1 MDNSYNDERRGLPS
15 ASSWQRY
22 EQCPGSWRLEQKA
35 KELDQLACGRNEW
48 GIRGERIHAWL
59 AGEPVEL
66 SEEEQSSAEFLR
78 ERADEQRHRI
88 FGDTDVSELKEKRL
102 WLKLKGQPVASGK
115 FDRVLYTPSLALC
128 QDYKSGF
135 AEPVEAQQSAQMRT
149 LAVLVAIHLPTVR
162 EVIVQIISGPFGVSE
177 ARYSVAQLV
186 ELYRGIERTLGAI
199 ASEDAPLS
207 PAPELCAKC
216 PASNICPA
224 IKALVPLTAKALVSP
239 LPDGARAAKLL
250 DEIAIFEGHFAEIK
264 KYYSQRLE
272 EPAYRIPGY
281 GLVTGSAR
289 REISDWRK
297 AKEIL
302 VEFLS
307 EEDLEGASQFRITD
321 LERLFGKKAGLSG
334 AALKERFN
342 QLLGGVIAKK
352 EPAPSLKRVN
362 GAPKFERLEAA

>member
-1 MDNSYNDERRGLPS
+1 MKATDEERKGLPS
-15 ASSWQRY
+15 ASNWGRY
-22 EQCPGSWRLEQKA
+22 EQCPGSFALERKA
-35 KELDQLACGRNEW
+35 RELGQLAHLPGTAAE
-48 GIRGERIHAWL
+48 RGTRIHGWL
-59 AGEPVEL
+59 AGEAVEL
-66 SEEEQSSAEFLR
+66 SAEEQASAEFLL
-78 ERADEQRHRI
+78 ERAEEQRRRI
-88 FGDTDVSELKEKRL
+88 FGDTSVAELKEKRL
-102 WLKLKGQPVASGK
+102 WLKLKGQLVASGK
-115 FDRVLYTPSLALC
+115 FDRVLYTQRLALV
-128 QDYKSGF
+128 QDYKGGWS
-135 AEPVEAQQSAQMRT
+135 EPVPAEQSGQMRF
-149 LAVLVAIHLPTVR
+149 LAVLVALNLPTLT
-162 EVIVQIISGPFGVSE
+162 EVVVQIISGPYGVSE

-186 ELYRGIERTLGAI
+186 ELYRGIERTLEAI
-199 ASEDAPLS
+199 AKEDAPLS

-272 EPAYRIPGY
+272 EPTYRIPGY

-307 EEDLEGASQFRITD
+307 EDDLSTASQFRITD

-362 GAPKFERLEAA
+362 GTPKFERLEAA